1 MKPSAPGFRAHIPRA
16 QSISHALSRA
26 FPTPA
31 LLMPSAAGIDIS
43 DGSIKWLSLESS
55 GDAFRVHTYGE
66 VPLAPGIVESG
77 VIRDVAAL
85 GEVLK
90 AVKHDLHGVSCAHAA
105 LPEEAAYV
113 FSMQVPLDTP
123 RQQVLRMI
131 EFGFEDRVP
140 IPPSA
145 AVYDFSRIEPGV
157 SEEISVVV
165 FPRDIAEAYVEA
177 FKIGGITLL
186 SLEIEARSIA
196 RAVSSNESDEPITLL
211 VDFGRERTG
220 FAVLKHGF
228 PIFTSTVQVGGEQ
241 MTRALTGKASMTAQE
256 AEDFKNETGLTA
268 QPGKTSVG
276 LEAVSGTASALA
288 DEVARHYHYWDTR
301 RNDHGDRVTPVGRV
315 LLVGGS
321 ANLNGLDEYIAGRI
335 QAPTQMGN
343 VWQHV
348 ASYDEYI
355 PPLDKRHSLQY
366 ATAVGLA
373 LRGLV
378 SESAI

>member
-1 MKPSAPGFRAHIPRA
+1 
-16 QSISHALSRA
+16 
-26 FPTPA
+26 
-31 LLMPSAAGIDIS
+31 MPPAAGIDIS
-43 DGSIKWLSLESS
+43 DASVKWLSLESS
-55 GDAFRVHTYGE
+55 GNAFRVHTFGE
-66 VPLAPGIVESG
+66 LPLAPGIVENG
-77 VIRDVAAL
+77 IIRDIAAL

-90 AVKHDLHGVSCAHAA
+90 QAKHALHGISCAHAA

-113 FSMQVPLDTP
+113 FGMQVPLDTP
-123 RQQVLRMI
+123 RAQVLRMI

-140 IPPSA
+140 IPPEA
-145 AVYDFSRIEPGV
+145 AVYDFNRIAPGA

-165 FPRDIAEAYVEA
+165 FPRDIAEAYVKA
-177 FKIGGITLL
+177 FDIGGITLL

-196 RAVSSNESDEPITLL
+196 RAVSSSLPNDPITLL

-241 MTRALTGKASMTAQE
+241 MTRSLIDKLGMTPQQ
-256 AEDFKNETGLTA
+256 AESFKNEIGLTA
-268 QPGKTSVG
+268 AGPVTPE

-288 DEVARHYHYWDTR
+288 DEVAKLYHYWDTR
-301 RNDHGDRVTPVGRV
+301 RNEHGDRMTPVGRV

-321 ANLNGLDEYIAGRI
+321 SNLKGLDEYIAGRI
-335 QAPTQMGN
+335 QAETSVGD

-355 PPLDKRHSLQY
+355 PPVDKRHSLQF

-373 LRGLV
+373 LRGLTPETH
-378 SESAI
+378 S